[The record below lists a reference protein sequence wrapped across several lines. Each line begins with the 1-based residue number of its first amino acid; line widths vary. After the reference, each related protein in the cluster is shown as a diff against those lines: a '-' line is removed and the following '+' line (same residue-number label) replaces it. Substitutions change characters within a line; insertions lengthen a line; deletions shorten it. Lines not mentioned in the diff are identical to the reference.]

1 MQPAGAPSSQVS
13 PFSWQQHIQISLYV
27 QAACELKRPFPALL
41 AHSANF
47 PQLSRP
53 LAKTPIDARPTD
65 E

>member
-1 MQPAGAPSSQVS
+1 MCKRDYAFEAPVS
-13 PFSWQQHIQISLYV
+13 PL
-27 QAACELKRPFPALL
+27 PL